1 MFNLFQNFYLLP
13 VRRCKGMKNYM
24 QLRLFKCY
32 LYVNSF
38 DEALNILNYLKTSP
52 LKCYLFVFLHLYL

>member
-24 QLRLFKCY
+24 YLRLFICY

-38 DEALNILNYLKTSP
+38 EGPFNILNYLKTSP
-52 LKCYLFVFLHLYL
+52 QKCFLFVFLHLYL

>member
-1 MFNLFQNFYLLP
+1 MFNLFQNFNFLP

-38 DEALNILNYLKTSP
+38 EEALNILNYLKTSP
-52 LKCYLFVFLHLYL
+52 PKCYLFVFLHLYL